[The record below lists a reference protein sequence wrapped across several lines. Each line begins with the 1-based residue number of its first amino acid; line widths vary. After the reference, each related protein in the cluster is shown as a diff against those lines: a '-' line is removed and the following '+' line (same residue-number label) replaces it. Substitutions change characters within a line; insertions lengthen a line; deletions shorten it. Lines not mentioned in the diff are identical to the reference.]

1 MTPEEHGTLKYR
13 EWMLRV
19 ERGEAT
25 GIEERQPQ
33 IVRHMYLPEPDQ
45 AGRVYHAWM
54 YAGGVV
60 YARSLHEADALAET
74 WGMTVP
80 LEVV

>member
-1 MTPEEHGTLKYR
+1 M
-13 EWMLRV
+13 RV

-25 GIEERQPQ
+25 GIEGEATTNREDTCTYPSL
-33 IVRHMYLPEPDQ
+33 IRH
-45 AGRVYHAWM
+45 GRVYHAWM

-74 WGMTVP
+74 WGMTRAT
-80 LEVV
+80 ERWCE